1 MNLAEYAAYD
11 ALGLAELVRSRQI
24 APGELRETALRAIEA
39 LNRDLN
45 AVIETYADGAPGAHA
60 SSDPDAR
67 FGGVP
72 FLVKDVGLHFE
83 GIKCEFCSRLC
94 EGMVARADSHYAR
107 LVKGTGVDI
116 VGRTNTPEYSMSGTS
131 ENLLYGNTSTPWMKG
146 CSASGSTGG
155 GAAAVAAGIVPIAH
169 GSDIGGSIRGPA
181 AWCGGV
187 GLKPSRGRISSGPFF
202 DEWGHGMSMTFVQTR
217 TMRDTA
223 AMLDC
228 LAIPQPGDPFVI
240 ERPAEPYSAHVE
252 RPTPRLRIAYSAA
265 PLMDAPVDPEIAVVV
280 EATARCLESL
290 GHEVSEDAPPV
301 DLASI
306 DEACLP
312 AWFFDFHRRL
322 DGYAKAMGRRVGADT
337 VEAGTLRFYER
348 AKEIP
353 YPHFF
358 DAQAVFNQV
367 RREVGPFFE
376 KYDVWVTPTMAQVA
390 ARHGTYGMNI
400 DLEPSEFLAHEQ
412 RPCQFMVLYNVTGQP
427 AMSLPLGMHSSG
439 LPIGV
444 QIAARHAREHV
455 IIGLGAALEEAM
467 PWRDL
472 LPPLH
477 VSKAGDG

>member
-1 MNLAEYAAYD
+1 MKLAEYAAYD
-11 ALGLAELVRSRQI
+11 ALGLAELVRSRQV
-24 APGELRETALRAIEA
+24 APRELRETALRAVEV

-45 AVIETYADGAPGAHA
+45 AIIETYADAAPAAGT
-60 SSDPDAR
+60 STDPGGR
-67 FGGVP
+67 FAGVP
-72 FLVKDVGLHFE
+72 FLVKDVGLHFG

-94 EGMVARADSHYAR
+94 EGMVAPADSHYAR
-107 LVKGTGVDI
+107 LVKGTGVEI
-116 VGRTNTPEYSMSGTS
+116 VGRTNTPEFSMSGTS

-146 CSASGSTGG
+146 HSASGSTGG
-155 GAAAVAAGIVPIAH
+155 GAAAVSAGIVPIAH

-181 AWCGGV
+181 AWCGGI

-202 DEWGHGMSMTFVQTR
+202 DEWGHGMSMTFVQTK

-240 ERPAEPYSAHVE
+240 ERPAEAYAE
-252 RPTPRLRIAYSAA
+252 YGKRPPSRLRIAYSAA
-265 PLMDAPVDPEIAVVV
+265 PLMDAPVDPEIAAAV
-280 EATARCLESL
+280 EETARGLDSL

-306 DEACLP
+306 DAACLP

-322 DGYAKAMGRRVGADT
+322 DGYAKDMGRRVSADT
-337 VEAGTLRFYER
+337 VEAGTLRFYEH

-353 YPHFF
+353 HTQFF
-358 DAQAVFNQV
+358 DAQAVFNRV
-367 RREVGPFFE
+367 RRQVGPFFE
-376 KYDVWVTPTMAQVA
+376 KYDAWVTPTTAQVA
-390 ARHGTYGMNI
+390 ARHGTYGMNV
-400 DLEPSEFLAHEQ
+400 DLAPLEFLTHEE
-412 RPCQFMVLYNVTGQP
+412 RPAQFMVLYNVTGQP
-427 AMSLPLGMHSSG
+427 AMSLPLGTHSSG

-455 IIGLGAALEEAM
+455 LIGLGAALEEAM
-467 PWRDL
+467 PWRDR

-477 VSKAGDG
+477 MSKVGDG